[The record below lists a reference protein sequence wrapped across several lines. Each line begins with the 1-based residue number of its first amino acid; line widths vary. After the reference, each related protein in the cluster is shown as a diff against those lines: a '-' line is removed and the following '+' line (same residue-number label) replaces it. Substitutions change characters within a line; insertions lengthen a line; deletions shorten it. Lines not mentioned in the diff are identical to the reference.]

1 MFALKGEKKFGLA
14 ESCTITAHGS
24 NCPIY
29 PYLCPRGTRRLFLEE
44 KYIFE
49 KHPII
54 SINSWTRSPY
64 SIKEGVRLRVTSL
77 WLIRVSDVLHVST
90 RPSTTFTSSNSIG
103 QGYQS
108 NYWSKEKII
117 HIFYIYDMY
126 IQRWRFDG
134 VKMPWRKEIS
144 LETW

>member
-1 MFALKGEKKFGLA
+1 M
-14 ESCTITAHGS
+14 
-24 NCPIY
+24 
-29 PYLCPRGTRRLFLEE
+29 
-44 KYIFE
+44 
-49 KHPII
+49 
-54 SINSWTRSPY
+54 
-64 SIKEGVRLRVTSL
+64 
-77 WLIRVSDVLHVST
+77 
-90 RPSTTFTSSNSIG
+90 G